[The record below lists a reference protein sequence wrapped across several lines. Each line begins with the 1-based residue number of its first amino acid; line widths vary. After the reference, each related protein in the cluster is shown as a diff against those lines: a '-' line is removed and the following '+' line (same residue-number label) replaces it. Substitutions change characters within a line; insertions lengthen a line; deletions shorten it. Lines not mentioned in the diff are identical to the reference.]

1 MNKAMWQEEA
11 ETKLLHGWLSLSPST
26 SWLYL
31 QQPETQPG
39 GRRRENSQSGQTGS
53 WDRQQRPCF
62 LKNSVA
68 GMVLPLHWIS
78 ASLVYVP
85 GPSSLKNKIKF
96 LKKEKKFP
104 LLLLC
109 PELLPSSA

>member
-31 QQPETQPG
+31 QQPKTQPG

-62 LKNSVA
+62 LNNSVA
-68 GMVLPLHWIS
+68 GM
-78 ASLVYVP
+78 ASITLDFSK
-85 GPSSLKNKIKF
+85 PS
-96 LKKEKKFP
+96 
-104 LLLLC
+104 LC
-109 PELLPSSA
+109 PRPLKPKK